1 MFGFLKKNAKIPFI
15 FRNFAAYSSDPISKF
30 DFDIISLILFIDSR
44 NALIKP
50 YTIEQNSL
58 VFSVYPL
65 KVNFYF
71 FMNNKFKKRQS
82 FVKIRTISV
91 FVRKER

>member
-1 MFGFLKKNAKIPFI
+1 MFGFLRKNAKIPFV

-30 DFDIISLILFIDSR
+30 DLYIIYHIILIDSR

-65 KVNFYF
+65 KVIFYLF
-71 FMNNKFKKRQS
+71 WENKFNKRQS

-91 FVRKER
+91 FARKER